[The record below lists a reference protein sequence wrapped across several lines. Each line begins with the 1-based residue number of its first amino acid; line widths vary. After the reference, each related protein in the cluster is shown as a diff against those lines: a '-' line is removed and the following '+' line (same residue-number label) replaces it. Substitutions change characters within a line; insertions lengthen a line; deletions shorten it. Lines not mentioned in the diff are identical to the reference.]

1 MLSAIVREVFPHSE
15 SCQLKVSRNKFVL
28 VVELKDE
35 GCSGDE
41 TVQLRQQVEHL
52 QADISDRDHQ
62 VERLQ
67 GKVAELDNK
76 VEKLQGRVME
86 LENQRVA
93 KLADTQETQPF
104 FSNPTKQDVSCSGSD
119 TPSVPWS

>member
-1 MLSAIVREVFPHSE
+1 MG
-15 SCQLKVSRNKFVL
+15 
-28 VVELKDE
+28 VELKDE

-52 QADISDRDHQ
+52 QADISDQDHQ

-76 VEKLQGRVME
+76 VEKLQGRGLEV
-86 LENQRVA
+86 ENQRVA
-93 KLADTQETQPF
+93 KLADTQETQL
-104 FSNPTKQDVSCSGSD
+104 FSATLDVSCSGSD